1 MMYYIRDT
9 AEVHKKLDTGIF
21 LFHTVLTSKLEF
33 EFCYRYGAHLHKS
46 N

>member
-1 MMYYIRDT
+1 MYFIRDT
-9 AEVHKKLDTGIF
+9 TEVHRKLDTGIF
-21 LFHTVLTSKLEF
+21 LFDIVLTSKQEF